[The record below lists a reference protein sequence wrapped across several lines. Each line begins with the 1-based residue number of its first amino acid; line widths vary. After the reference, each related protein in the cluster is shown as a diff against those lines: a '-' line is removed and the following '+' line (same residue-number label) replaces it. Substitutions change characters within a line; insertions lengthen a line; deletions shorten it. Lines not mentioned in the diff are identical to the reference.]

1 MLSWL
6 RAHWATLLL
15 GVAALLFAG
24 GVAYGELTDD
34 APPAI
39 VFHGGA
45 TPDGTPI
52 RVGVA
57 GAVRMPGVYDLR
69 QGDRV
74 AEVLAAAGGPAA
86 DADLARLDLTRG
98 VRDGEEVL
106 VPAVAACRQST
117 DAAPA
122 KLDINAACQAEL
134 EALPGIG
141 AAYARRIID
150 SRLLDGPF
158 ASTQELVGRRV
169 LPQPVFDKISG
180 SITVSP
186 P

>member
-15 GVAALLFAG
+15 GLAALLLAG
-24 GVAYGELTDD
+24 GVAYGELTEDG
-34 APPAI
+34 PPAI
-39 VFHGGA
+39 VFHGGS
-45 TPDGTPI
+45 TPNGAPI

-57 GAVRMPGVYDLR
+57 GAVRAPGVYDLR

-106 VPAVAACRQST
+106 VPAVAACQQAS
-117 DAAPA
+117 APPVD
-122 KLDINAACQAEL
+122 LNSACQAEL

-158 ASTQELVGRRV
+158 ASTQELVERRV
-169 LPQPVFDKISG
+169 IPQATFETIEPFIIVSLP
-180 SITVSP
+180 
-186 P
+186 